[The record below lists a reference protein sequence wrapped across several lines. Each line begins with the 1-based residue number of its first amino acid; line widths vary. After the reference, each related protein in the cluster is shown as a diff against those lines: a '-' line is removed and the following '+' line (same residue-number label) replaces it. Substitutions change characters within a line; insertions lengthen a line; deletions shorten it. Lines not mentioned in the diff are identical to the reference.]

1 MLLELGGK
9 SPQLVFADAADLA
22 EVAANV
28 AIAIFWNM
36 GENCSAGSRLI
47 VHRSRK
53 AELLEAGR
61 ARSCASWPVGDPLDP
76 ATRIG
81 AMITADTWS
90 ACSATCGSGARRAR
104 GS

>member
-22 EVAANV
+22 DVAANV

-53 AELLEAGR
+53 AELLEAV
-61 ARSCASWPVGDPLDP
+61 ARGARERGPS
-76 ATRIG
+76 ATRS
-81 AMITADTWS
+81 T
-90 ACSATCGSGARRAR
+90 RRR
-104 GS
+104 GSAR